1 MATRRR
7 IERETTKQGSAR
19 IYKSITPAYGF
30 WALGLVIGAI
40 GLTPSTVS
48 ASGLALTI
56 AKPQLVQGIIFLVSL
71 AYGIHALLSLQARV
85 NPFLQREA
93 IRIFIWGALPKGTRS
108 FRGMTL
114 QDLVEVR
121 KKARLG
127 MKAITGLTIFFA
139 SIPMLLIVIF
149 YPLTL
154 VRALGSVVGIV

>member
-1 MATRRR
+1 
-7 IERETTKQGSAR
+7 
-19 IYKSITPAYGF
+19 
-30 WALGLVIGAI
+30 
-40 GLTPSTVS
+40 
-48 ASGLALTI
+48 LALTI

-127 MKAITGLTIFFA
+127 MKAITGLTIFFCIDSDA
-139 SIPMLLIVIF
+139 AHCNFLSAHV
-149 YPLTL
+149 
-154 VRALGSVVGIV
+154 GSGTG